1 MYFYLEKFSTF
12 SKYTLNNRSGT
23 VYMYLEMRCYSILI
37 MIFSMS

>member
-23 VYMYLEMRCYSILI
+23 VYLEMRCYSILI